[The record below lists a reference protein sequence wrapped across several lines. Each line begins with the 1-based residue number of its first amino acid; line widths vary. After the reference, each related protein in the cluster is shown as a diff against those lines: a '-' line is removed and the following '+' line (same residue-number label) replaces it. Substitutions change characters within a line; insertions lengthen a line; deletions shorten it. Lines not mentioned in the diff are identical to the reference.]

1 MAIAA
6 GRNVLPHHAAL
17 ELGHAFLA
25 QVGTD
30 SGTRLLFFKGL
41 SAIAGGFRPTNV
53 EPADVDVY
61 VDPRMFDEFVD
72 RLAAMGFR
80 ARFVP
85 SDEPRFLPYHSA
97 TLVHARWPCDFD
109 LHHYIPGLF
118 ANSADVFDA
127 MWRRHGTA
135 HIAGVDVPVP
145 SQADH
150 AVILSANA
158 TRDPRSAHA
167 ASDLRAIAGL
177 LASDPDLSSAFVA
190 ARDEFR
196 SAWAL
201 RRFSQEYKLDTGS
214 NDLTPDE
221 AARWDLLVEALNQAP
236 VGGGLVAYVYR
247 FRSAGWRERLH
258 IVRLTLW
265 KPTPQ
270 LQVER
275 PGQAKGRLAG
285 LRLHVARGRRGF
297 AQLPTVL
304 HAMKTLRQL
313 GIASTA
319 APDAPPATNHMLDPR
334 GLDALRSSPTPLAQ
348 PAPSRESSTHPAI
361 HRDFVFSHAPVA
373 TCETTAGTAVM
384 PLSRCSGL
392 PAVTLLNGSASE
404 IWDALDGWKTGH
416 DIAETL
422 ANQYN
427 ISIQSAEHDV
437 RALLEDLSRKQ
448 LTQTAEAVP
457 GASSHGSGMSTEIS
471 ARTPR
476 IPSSRTA
483 PRLSTT

>member
-6 GRNVLPHHAAL
+6 GHDVLPHHAAL

-30 SGTRLLFFKGL
+30 TGTRLLFFKGL

-61 VDPRMFDEFVD
+61 VDPRMFDEFVEH
-72 RLAAMGFR
+72 LAAMGFR

-109 LHHYIPGLF
+109 LHYYIPGLF

-167 ASDLRAIAGL
+167 ASDLRAVAGL
-177 LASDPDLSSAFVA
+177 LASDPGLSAAFVA

-201 RRFSQEYKLDTGS
+201 RHFSIECGLAAGP
-214 NDLTPDE
+214 NDLSPDE
-221 AARWDLLVEALNQAP
+221 AARWDLRSETGRLAAG
-236 VGGGLVAYVYR
+236 GGGLAAYLYR
-247 FRSAGWRERLH
+247 FWSAGWRERLH
-258 IVRLTLW
+258 IVRLVW
-265 KPTPQ
+265 KPTAELRMDHPE
-270 LQVER
+270 LAEGRFVGAR
-275 PGQAKGRLAG
+275 LRQARF
-285 LRLHVARGRRGF
+285 RRGV
-297 AQLPTVL
+297 AQLPAIWHVVKKLTQQG
-304 HAMKTLRQL
+304 AS
-313 GIASTA
+313 STA
-319 APDAPPATNHMLDPR
+319 SHCPPPATRHMLSPQGLAVMQAEFSPVAEPAPGR
-334 GLDALRSSPTPLAQ
+334 TAANTSHPSIGLDTIV
-348 PAPSRESSTHPAI
+348 SR
-361 HRDFVFSHAPVA
+361 APVA
-373 TCETTAGTAVM
+373 TCETVGGTAIM
-384 PLSRCSGL
+384 PLTGCFQL
-392 PAVTLLNGSASE
+392 PTVTLLNDTAYE
-404 IWDALDGWKTGH
+404 IWELLDGKQTARG
-416 DIAETL
+416 IAEDL
-422 ANQYN
+422 AGHYN
-427 ISIQSAEHDV
+427 VSEQFAAHDV
-437 RALLEDLSRKQ
+437 HMLLDDLSRKQ
-448 LTQTAEAVP
+448 LIEMGEAMP
-457 GASSHGSGMSTEIS
+457 GDIVA
-471 ARTPR
+471 
-476 IPSSRTA
+476 
-483 PRLSTT
+483 